1 MTKNIDSFSTD
12 YELLL
17 EDNKILEKELED
29 YNSETYWKRKRLLKT
44 LLEIRDENK
53 RYRAI
58 INDCREVISLQ
69 QDAINSYKEILTPD
83 QIEQL
88 N

>member
-17 EDNKILEKELED
+17 EDNKILEKELDD
-29 YNSETYWKRKRLLKT
+29 YKSETYKKRKRLLNSLRK
-44 LLEIRDENK
+44 IRDENK
-53 RYRAI
+53 RFLAI

>member
-17 EDNKILEKELED
+17 EDNKILEKELDD
-29 YNSETYWKRKRLLKT
+29 YKSETYRKRKRLLKT